1 VCPVRIIRFS
11 PYPHIATII
20 ERFGGTV
27 KECEICRPF
36 IAAGTKSLRITDTPL
51 HERCR
56 RALGGLYWHE
66 KTMQEGGTSLS
77 TQASTQELIADW
89 VERRTWAVVGA
100 SDNRAKFGNRI
111 YRVLRE
117 RGYVV
122 YPVNPTME
130 TVEGDQAYP
139 DVGSLPPGVEV
150 LDIVIPPPRVPPVL
164 DQAKAAGITRIW
176 LQPGAE
182 SAEVLAHA
190 VALGL
195 DVIAGGPCAMVESR
209 RWPNDGHSGA

>member
-1 VCPVRIIRFS
+1 MNDADARGGGYTGMRRDGDEAGYEPQRRRGRREHRERQKDNEGRF
-11 PYPHIATII
+11 PNTHFAPAL
-20 ERFGGTV
+20 
-27 KECEICRPF
+27 RPLH
-36 IAAGTKSLRITDTPL
+36 SLRLCGSPRFQ
-51 HERCR
+51 ER
-56 RALGGLYWHE
+56 
-66 KTMQEGGTSLS
+66 GTSLS
-77 TQASTQELIADW
+77 TQALIADW

-130 TVEGDQAYP
+130 TVEGDEAYP

-182 SAEVLAHA
+182 SPEVLAHA
-190 VALGL
+190 AALGL
-195 DVIAGGPCAMVESR
+195 EVIAGGPCAMVESR
-209 RWPNDGHSGA
+209 SWPHDRQPGA

>member
-1 VCPVRIIRFS
+1 
-11 PYPHIATII
+11 
-20 ERFGGTV
+20 
-27 KECEICRPF
+27 
-36 IAAGTKSLRITDTPL
+36 
-51 HERCR
+51 
-56 RALGGLYWHE
+56 
-66 KTMQEGGTSLS
+66 MS
-77 TQASTQELIADW
+77 TQALVADW
-89 VERRTWAVVGA
+89 TERRTWAVVGA

-130 TVEGDQAYP
+130 TVEGDRAYP

-150 LDIVIPPPRVPPVL
+150 LDFVIPPPRVPPVL

-182 SAEVLAHA
+182 SPEVLAHA
-190 VALGL
+190 ATLGL
-195 DVIAGGPCAMVESR
+195 EVIAGGPCAMVETR
-209 RWPNDGHSGA
+209 RWPQDGERPG